1 MNSSSKDWDDCRDS
15 SAQSIEA
22 LQESQQ
28 VGFEGDTGK
37 LPQETRRA
45 LVQLLAGPVV
55 DGQRHPKVW
64 EVAVRDEVVL
74 RSRLHDL
81 YLELVLD
88 RDHQVAFLRQVVS
101 DQLDVPILLRRN
113 TLTFIETALL
123 LFLRLRLTE
132 SDSQG
137 ERAVLSPQEM
147 LEHLKVYERSDNVDQ
162 ARFTRQC
169 ESAVEKAKK
178 LGLLRKLAGSNERM
192 EVSPALKLIFP
203 AEEIARLTQAYEMAS
218 KREGVALE
226 GGAVGEEEGEE
237 EA

>member
-1 MNSSSKDWDDCRDS
+1 MNSNSEFLDEHSDS
-15 SAQSIEA
+15 TAQSVQA
-22 LQESQQ
+22 LQSTEQ
-28 VGFEGDTGK
+28 VGFEGDTGA

-45 LVQLLAGPVV
+45 MVQLLIGPVI
-55 DGQRHPKVW
+55 DGERHPKVW
-64 EVAVRDEVVL
+64 EVVVRDEMVL

-81 YLELVLD
+81 FLELILD

-101 DQLDVPILLRRN
+101 DEVDVPILLRRN
-113 TLTFIETALL
+113 TLTFIETALV

-132 SDSQG
+132 ADSQD
-137 ERAVLSPQEM
+137 ERAALSPQEL

-169 ESAVEKAKK
+169 EAAIEKCKK

-203 AEEIARLTQAYEMAS
+203 AEEIARLTRAYEVAS
-218 KREGVALE
+218 KQEGVALE
-226 GGAVGEEEGEE
+226 GGADDEDGEVD
-237 EA
+237 A

>member
-1 MNSSSKDWDDCRDS
+1 MNSNSDDWDGSGTS
-15 SAQSIEA
+15 SLESTQA
-22 LQESQQ
+22 LQAGQA
-28 VGFEGDTGK
+28 GFEGDDGT
-37 LPQETRRA
+37 LPHETRRA

-64 EVAVRDEVVL
+64 DLVVRDEQVL

-101 DQLDVPILLRRN
+101 DQVDVPILLRRN

-178 LGLLRKLAGSNERM
+178 LGLLRKLGGSNERM

-203 AEEIARLTQAYEMAS
+203 AEEIAKLTQAYELAS
-218 KREGVALE
+218 KQQGVALE
-226 GGAVGEEEGEE
+226 GGATDDDGEDNE
-237 EA
+237 

>member
-1 MNSSSKDWDDCRDS
+1 MNLSSEDLEYDRASPS
-15 SAQSIEA
+15 ESIQA
-22 LQESQQ
+22 LQESLQ
-28 VGFEGDTGK
+28 VSFEGDTGK
-37 LPQETRRA
+37 LPQDTRRT

-55 DGQRHPKVW
+55 DGQRSPKIWDLV
-64 EVAVRDEVVL
+64 VRDEAVL

-88 RDHQVAFLRQVVS
+88 REHQVAFLRQVVS
-101 DQLDVPILLRRN
+101 DQVDVPILLRRN
-113 TLTFIETALL
+113 TLSFIETALL

-162 ARFTRQC
+162 ARFARQC

-178 LGLLRKLAGSNERM
+178 LGLLRKLAGSNERL

-203 AEEIARLTQAYEMAS
+203 AEEIERLTRAYENAS
-218 KREGVALE
+218 KQEGVALDGSAGDDE
-226 GGAVGEEEGEE
+226 MED

>member
-1 MNSSSKDWDDCRDS
+1 MNLNSEYWENKEASMTE
-15 SAQSIEA
+15 SIRT

-28 VGFEGDTGK
+28 VGFEGDTGT
-37 LPQETRRA
+37 LPQETRRT

-64 EVAVRDEVVL
+64 SVVVRDEAVL

-101 DQLDVPILLRRN
+101 DQVDVPILLRRN
-113 TLTFIETALL
+113 TLSFIETALL

-137 ERAVLSPQEM
+137 ERAVLSLQEM

-203 AEEIARLTQAYEMAS
+203 AEEIERLTRAYDNAS
-218 KREGVALE
+218 KHEGVALE
-226 GGAVGEEEGEE
+226 GGVGDDEMEE

>member
-1 MNSSSKDWDDCRDS
+1 MNLSTDEWEDGKDS
-15 SAQSIEA
+15 TSESMQV

-55 DGQRHPKVW
+55 DGQRHPRTWSVL
-64 EVAVRDEVVL
+64 VRDEAVL

-88 RDHQVAFLRQVVS
+88 RDQQVAFLRQVVS

-113 TLTFIETALL
+113 TLSFIETALL

-137 ERAVLSPQEM
+137 ERAVLSLPEM

-162 ARFTRQC
+162 ARFNRQC

-192 EVSPALKLIFP
+192 EVSPALKLIFSV
-203 AEEIARLTQAYEMAS
+203 EEIQRLTLAYDIAS
-218 KREGVALE
+218 KQEGVALE
-226 GGAVGEEEGEE
+226 GGAADDEEEES
-237 EA
+237 

>member
-1 MNSSSKDWDDCRDS
+1 MNSNSEDWSEGTTPPADS
-15 SAQSIEA
+15 IQA
-22 LQESQQ
+22 LQESQRS
-28 VGFEGDTGK
+28 VFEGDAGT
-37 LPQETRRA
+37 LPQETRRT

-55 DGQRHPKVW
+55 DGQRNPKVW
-64 EVAVRDEVVL
+64 DVVVRDEAVL

-81 YLELVLD
+81 YMDLVLD
-88 RDHQVAFLRQVVS
+88 RDHKVAFLRQVVS
-101 DQLDVPILLRRN
+101 DEVDVPILLRRN
-113 TLTFIETALL
+113 TLSFIETALL

-137 ERAVLSPQEM
+137 DRAVLSPQEM

-203 AEEIARLTQAYEMAS
+203 AEEIERLTRAYDIAS
-218 KREGVALE
+218 KQEGVALE
-226 GGAVGEEEGEE
+226 GGAGDDEGEE
-237 EA
+237 GA